1 MSDAGEG
8 GVASLCD
15 GDVSTGQLLVNVWRN
30 QDGDTANLLL
40 HLLGVDLT
48 HVAVLILHSHI
59 SVIANH
65 ISSNI
70 DLINRK
76 SEANIQISYMI
87 QTTRFRLFMRIPL
100 KCHSYNSFT

>member
-8 GVASLCD
+8 GVASLSHS
-15 GDVSTGQLLVNVWRN
+15 DVSTGQLLVDVWRN
-30 QDGDTANLLL
+30 QDSDAANLLL

-48 HVAVLILHSHI
+48 HIAVLILNSDI
-59 SVIANH
+59 STIPNH
-65 ISSNI
+65 IFSNI

-76 SEANIQISYMI
+76 SEANILISCMI
-87 QTTRFRLFMRIPL
+87 QPTRFRLFMWVPL

>member
-48 HVAVLILHSHI
+48 HVTVLILNSDI
-59 SVIANH
+59 STISNH
-65 ISSNI
+65 
-70 DLINRK
+70 
-76 SEANIQISYMI
+76 
-87 QTTRFRLFMRIPL
+87 
-100 KCHSYNSFT
+100 